1 MCIYAEACFKHI
13 TMKFLSFVTLKWYS
27 HLFAFL
33 NVFLKYLRA
42 TWWAFSF
49 SFRGTLWILQVL
61 EFKIKLLLSCS
72 RNVVSWKSG
81 ISLRKHF
88 DIYVF
93 MVRVET
99 ASAVLRWGAF
109 GSYVSLPFPFF
120 FFFLNTN
127 IGLFPLLVG
136 CIWTGVQPQLL
147 LWTARRQVLLLR
159 FTKHCGVASAAGRW
173 DLWEM
178 GSWHTLIRAGSSS
191 LTHRGN

>member
-120 FFFLNTN
+120 FFFKHKHRALSTSGGLHLNRSSTTTSALN
-127 IGLFPLLVG
+127 SKETSAPPEIHQALWSGQCSWQVGSVRNGL
-136 CIWTGVQPQLL
+136 
-147 LWTARRQVLLLR
+147 
-159 FTKHCGVASAAGRW
+159 
-173 DLWEM
+173 
-178 GSWHTLIRAGSSS
+178 
-191 LTHRGN
+191 LTHPYQGW